1 MNAAHPSNAPP
12 TFQVTP
18 QLVFGLLIVF
28 VGVIFTLDELGIAAA
43 RNYLRYWPSAI
54 IAIGALKLLQ
64 ARDSGGAF
72 VGLFVTLV
80 GGWLQAE
87 ELDLLHLNL
96 RDVWPLGLI
105 LFGGYLVWQ
114 GLTARP
120 DPPRTPPL
128 PPEVDPFPP
137 IEAGFSSGGW
147 NPPSSATSPSSS
159 SSFASNSGARR
170 DSGDSTYSGQSS
182 TDGSA
187 RSSSNDNSTMTVVA
201 VMGGVARGNNSRAFR
216 RADLFAFMGGCEID
230 LRKAAINGEAV
241 VDIFCMWG
249 GIEIRVPVDWTVVS
263 QVVPLMGGVDDKTRP
278 PQAATAHRLTLRG
291 MALMG
296 GVEVKN

>member
-1 MNAAHPSNAPP
+1 MNGVHQSNAPP
-12 TFQVTP
+12 AFQVTP

-28 VGVIFTLDELGIAAA
+28 VGVVFTLDELGIAGATS
-43 RNYLRYWPSAI
+43 YLRYWPSAI
-54 IAIGALKLLQ
+54 IAIGVLKLLQ

-72 VGLFVTLV
+72 VGLFLTLV

-87 ELDLLHLNL
+87 ELNLIRLSL

-105 LFGGYLVWQ
+105 FFGAYLVWQ

-120 DPPRTPPL
+120 EPPRVPL
-128 PPEVDPFPP
+128 PPEIEPLPP
-137 IEAGFSSGGW
+137 IDSGFSSGGW
-147 NPPSSATSPSSS
+147 ETAAQSSAPASPSP
-159 SSFASNSGARR
+159 SF
-170 DSGDSTYSGQSS
+170 
-182 TDGSA
+182 TDGSPRPSA
-187 RSSSNDNSTMTVVA
+187 NDNSTMTVVA
-201 VMGGVARGNNSRAFR
+201 VMGGVTRGNNSRAFR

-241 VDIFCMWG
+241 VDLFCMWG
-249 GIEIRVPVDWTVVS
+249 GIEIRVPEDWTVVS
-263 QVVPLMGGVDDKTRP
+263 QILPLMGGVDDKTRP

-296 GVEVKN
+296 GVEIKN

>member
-1 MNAAHPSNAPP
+1 MNGVHQSSAPP
-12 TFQVTP
+12 AFQVTP

-28 VGVIFTLDELGIAAA
+28 VGVVFTLDELGIAGATS
-43 RNYLRYWPSAI
+43 YLRYWPSAI
-54 IAIGALKLLQ
+54 IAIGVLKLLQ

-72 VGLFVTLV
+72 VGLVLTLV

-87 ELDLLHLNL
+87 ELDIIHLSL

-120 DPPRTPPL
+120 QPPRVPL
-128 PPEVDPFPP
+128 PPEIDPLPP
-137 IEAGFSSGGW
+137 IDTGFSSGGW
-147 NPPSSATSPSSS
+147 DTPPTPSSS
-159 SSFASNSGARR
+159 TPSPSFGAGSRRDQAADSSSTSAFTDSGAR
-170 DSGDSTYSGQSS
+170 QSS
-182 TDGSA
+182 GH
-187 RSSSNDNSTMTVVA
+187 DNSTMTVVA
-201 VMGGVARGNNSRAFR
+201 VMAGVTRGNNSRAFR

-241 VDIFCMWG
+241 VDLFCMWG
-249 GIEIRVPVDWTVVS
+249 GIEIRVPEDWTVVS
-263 QVVPLMGGVDDKTRP
+263 QIVPLMGGVDDKTRP

-296 GVEVKN
+296 GVEIKN